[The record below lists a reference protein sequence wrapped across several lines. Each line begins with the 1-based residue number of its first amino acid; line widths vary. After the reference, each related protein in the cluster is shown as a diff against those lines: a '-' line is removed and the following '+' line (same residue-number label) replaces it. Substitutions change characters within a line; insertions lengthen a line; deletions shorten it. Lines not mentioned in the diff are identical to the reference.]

1 MKILKSIG
9 IDWKDRILIA
19 SLYLNQR
26 ALIRTKQGDSNESA
40 LGRGVRQGCPLSPT
54 LFNIYSE
61 AMIKEALE
69 GKGRGVI
76 IGGRNIKAIRFADDK
91 AIVSNSSRDLQIMI
105 NRINK
110 IGKKY
115 GMKFNIKK
123 TKTMKVARKAGKLD
137 IMIEGKKL
145 EQIKQ
150 YKYLGSIIEEE
161 GRCNKE
167 IRARI
172 GMGKNVFNKKKTTF
186 CSKMDIGLRKR
197 LVKCY
202 VWITMLHG
210 AETWTL
216 RKKDIE
222 MLERF
227 EIWIWR
233 RMEKNK
239 MDR

>member
-1 MKILKSIG
+1 
-9 IDWKDRILIA
+9 
-19 SLYLNQR
+19 
-26 ALIRTKQGDSNESA
+26 
-40 LGRGVRQGCPLSPT
+40 
-54 LFNIYSE
+54 
-61 AMIKEALE
+61 
-69 GKGRGVI
+69 
-76 IGGRNIKAIRFADDK
+76 
-91 AIVSNSSRDLQIMI
+91 MI

-172 GMGKNVFNKKKTTF
+172 GMGKSVFNKKKTTF

-202 VWITMLHG
+202 VWSTMLHG

-222 MLERF
+222 MLESF
-227 EIWIWR
+227 EMWIWR
-233 RMEKNK
+233 RMEKIKWIDKITNLEVLRRVDEK
-239 MDR
+239 INLIQTILRRNYNLIGHNILRGESLMSAYFILSESSVL